1 MNPKSNCSVCAWK
14 NVLSILSILSFCV
27 FVSGSVIKVENGVY
41 KGITVK
47 VNDEVSSC
55 HCDQI
60 IENIQVRFN

>member
-14 NVLSILSILSFCV
+14 NVLVILSILSFCV

>member
-1 MNPKSNCSVCAWK
+1 MNPKLNRSVGAWK

-47 VNDEVSSC
+47 VNDDVSNC
-55 HCDQI
+55 HCDPI